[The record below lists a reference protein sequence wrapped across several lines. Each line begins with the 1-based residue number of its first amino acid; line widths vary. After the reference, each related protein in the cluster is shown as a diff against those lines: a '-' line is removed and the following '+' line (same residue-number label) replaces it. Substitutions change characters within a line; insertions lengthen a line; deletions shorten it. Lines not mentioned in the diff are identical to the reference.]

1 MTAPVVYVNGR
12 FVEEPDSRIPL
23 LTHALHYG
31 TGIFEGIRAY
41 LDDRTGDLLLFRAVE
56 HFERMERNARILHM
70 KLPHRPEELVA
81 IACELVRRN
90 GYGADTYVRPILFK
104 SATRVGVTL
113 PPEESFAMMA
123 VPMGSYLDVRGGI
136 HCGVSSWRRIA
147 DNAIPA
153 RGKICGSYVN
163 STLAAQEARDR
174 GFDEAIFL
182 NEEGR
187 VAEGAAMNL
196 FLVRSGRLVTPDG
209 TQGILEGITRDT
221 VMVLARES
229 LGLEVVERPVE
240 RSELYMATE
249 VFLCGTAAQ
258 IVPVVRVDGREVGG
272 GRPGPLTV
280 ALQSE
285 FDQVVRGR
293 SDRHRDW
300 IVPVY
305 DRRVP
310 ASPPSRSGRDG

>member
-1 MTAPVVYVNGR
+1 MKVPIVYVNGR

-23 LTHALHYG
+23 LTHGLHYG

-41 LDDRTGDLLLFRAVE
+41 LDDRTGDLLLFRAAE

-70 KLPHRPEELVA
+70 RLPHRPDELVA
-81 IACELVRRN
+81 IACDLIRRN
-90 GYGADTYVRPILFK
+90 GYAADTYVRPILFK

-113 PPEESFAMMA
+113 PAEECFAMMA

-136 HCGVSSWRRIA
+136 HCGVSSWRRLA
-147 DNAIPA
+147 DNAIPP
-153 RGKICGSYVN
+153 RGKICGAYVN
-163 STLAAQEARDR
+163 SALAAQEARDR
-174 GFDEAIFL
+174 GFDEAIVL

-196 FLVRSGRLVTPDG
+196 FLVRAGRLVTPDS

-221 VMVLARES
+221 VMTLAREA
-229 LGLEVVERPVE
+229 LALDVDERPVE
-240 RSELYMATE
+240 RSELYVASE

-258 IVPVVRVDGREVGG
+258 IAPVIRVDGREVGG
-272 GRPGPLTV
+272 GRPGPVTV
-280 ALQSE
+280 ALQNE
-285 FDQVVRGR
+285 FEQLVRGR

-300 IVPVY
+300 IVAVY
-305 DRRVP
+305 DRP
-310 ASPPSRSGRDG
+310 APVSPPPRSGREG